1 MSTNKEVN
9 MESNFKAARLASG
22 MSRAEAADIMHVS
35 QPTVVNRE
43 QSPGS
48 YRLGEL
54 RDLYGSL
61 NGVGKRLLKE
71 SLIDYVC
78 V

>member
-1 MSTNKEVN
+1 MLASKEVD
-9 MESNFKAARLASG
+9 MEFNFKAARLASG

-43 QSPGS
+43 QSPGG

-61 NGVGKRLLKE
+61 NRTGKMLLKE
-71 SLIDYVC
+71 SIIDYVC
-78 V
+78 A